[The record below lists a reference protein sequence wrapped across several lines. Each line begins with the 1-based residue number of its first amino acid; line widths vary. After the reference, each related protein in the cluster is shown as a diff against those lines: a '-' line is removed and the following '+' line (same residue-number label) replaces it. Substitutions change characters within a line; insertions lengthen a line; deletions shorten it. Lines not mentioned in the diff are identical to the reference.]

1 MKRFF
6 LLGVSLVA
14 LTWVT
19 GCCHTCHNQCVG
31 WDDGCCADSCGDQ
44 GSRWKLK
51 RCRHKDRCCRDN
63 ACAVGGCDTGCCDGG
78 MSSGGQ
84 GLPGYDT
91 GNLTGG
97 GCSACSGGV
106 SNYGGIPID
115 PSSGWQVV
123 PNSTTGGSEPTPA
136 PAAGSSG
143 AGLSPMPSSA
153 PIPPPPVSYHTL
165 K

>member
-1 MKRFF
+1 MKRLI

-19 GCCHTCHNQCVG
+19 GCCHSCHNRCVD
-31 WDDGCCADSCGDQ
+31 WDDGCCADACGDQ
-44 GSRWKLK
+44 GSRFKM
-51 RCRHKDRCCRDN
+51 RRSRHKGRCRDN
-63 ACAVGGCDTGCCDGG
+63 CCAVDSYDTGCCDGG
-78 MSSGGQ
+78 MATGGQ
-84 GLPGYDT
+84 VLPGYDT
-91 GNLTGG
+91 SNLQGG
-97 GCSACSGGV
+97 GCAGCSGGV
-106 SNYGGIPID
+106 SSYGGIPID

-123 PNSTTGGSEPTPA
+123 PNSTGGSEPTPA
-136 PAAGSSG
+136 PAAGSTG